1 MMNTHEGLRRNQV
14 GLVSIVVTMILILV
28 ISVITLGFAKVV
40 RREQRIQLD
49 RQLSSRAF
57 YAAESGINLAAD
69 KIKNGYTEPK
79 LYCEPDNNGTAQIT
93 DAEYQIDGN
102 DTKLTC
108 LTINPS
114 PDVLKYNGINTTSRV
129 IPMDAGSSTIDGIKI
144 NWQSTTMPVSPAG
157 CGSVGGFPKGTS
169 NPGETWDCGY
179 PLIRI
184 DLVKTPM
191 QIPPNPPPTF
201 SRADLQNNLF
211 TAFLYPLDSS
221 GTDTM
226 SFADGGGNNKGFL
239 AGAKCDATQCTM
251 EITGLPSSNGY
262 TARVMSL
269 YGSANLEIC
278 AMSAGS
284 CIPLRGAQTII
295 DSTAKA
301 VDVLRRVQVR
311 VPSANEAIV
320 PDFTIFNTGDLCKL
334 YVVGEGIRDLCDGE
348 FNCEPV
354 SRDIALVMD
363 ASHSMINNA
372 YGGIGALRA
381 EVQRDAVLD
390 FINNRLVLSD
400 TGNKLA
406 LLQFNDE
413 PIPISQT
420 QTLTTDK
427 VALSNTAGP
436 VPYLAATH
444 YRAALQKAEDLL
456 GGAGSRPGAEKV
468 IIFMSDGRPNDLGDS
483 TVAQQQ
489 ATANYVMN
497 KVNALKGSGY
507 KIYSL
512 AIDYTTNGTDVL
524 PQMATTSGGFY
535 DADQDFELAAFL
547 QQIAAKLSC
556 L

>member
-1 MMNTHEGLRRNQV
+1 MNTHEGLRRNQV

-157 CGSVGGFPKGTS
+157 CGSLGGFPKGTS

-311 VPSANEAIV
+311 VPSANESVV

-354 SRDIALVMD
+354 ARDIVLVMD

-390 FINNRLVLSD
+390 FINNRLILSD

-406 LLQFNDE
+406 LEQFNIGV
-413 PIPISQT
+413 PIKQS
-420 QTLTTDK
+420 LTTDK
-427 VALSNTAGP
+427 VTLSN
-436 VPYLAATH
+436 AATPNPVANGT
-444 YRAALQKAEDLL
+444 YYWDALDSAETLL
-456 GGAGSRPGAEKV
+456 AGSGSRPGAEKV

-483 TVAQQQ
+483 TAAQRQ
-489 ATANYVMN
+489 ATYNRVMP
-497 KVNALKGSGY
+497 KVDALKSNGY
-507 KIYSL
+507 KIFSL
-512 AIDYTTNGTDVL
+512 AVDYATNGTDIL

-547 QQIAAKLSC
+547 QQIAARLSC

>member
-1 MMNTHEGLRRNQV
+1 MGTSRRLHANQV

-79 LYCEPDNNGTAQIT
+79 LYCGPDISGPVQIT

-102 DTKLTC
+102 DTRLTC

-114 PDVLKYNGINTTSRV
+114 PELLKYNGINTTSRV
-129 IPMDAGSSTIDGIKI
+129 IPMDAGASTIDGLTIH
-144 NWQSTTMPVSPAG
+144 WQSTTMPVIPAG
-157 CGSVGGFPKGTS
+157 CTGMSGFPKGTS
-169 NPGETWDCGY
+169 NPGETWGCGY
-179 PLIRI
+179 PLIRV
-184 DLVKTPM
+184 DLV
-191 QIPPNPPPTF
+191 PTGGNF
-201 SRADLQNNLF
+201 SRTDLQNNLF
-211 TAFLYPLDSS
+211 TAFLYPLDGS

-226 SFADGGGNNKGFL
+226 SFTDGGSGNKGFL
-239 AGAKCDATQCTM
+239 AGARCGAIWCEMK
-251 EITGLPSSNGY
+251 ITGLPPSNGY

-278 AMSAGS
+278 ATSAGL
-284 CIPLRGAQTII
+284 CTPLKGAQTII

-311 VPSANEAIV
+311 VPSANEAVV

-334 YVVGEGIRDLCDGE
+334 YVVGAGIQDLCDGE
-348 FNCEPV
+348 FSCTPV
-354 SRDIALVMD
+354 ARDIALVMD

-390 FINNRLVLSD
+390 FINNRVVLSD
-400 TGNKLA
+400 VGNKLA
-406 LLQFNDE
+406 LEQFNIGV
-413 PIPISQT
+413 PIT
-420 QTLTTDK
+420 QPLTTDK
-427 VALSNTAGP
+427 VVLSNQATKNP
-436 VPYLAATH
+436 VANGTY
-444 YRAALQKAEDLL
+444 YRDALDMAETLL
-456 GGAGSRPGAEKV
+456 SGSGSRPGAEKV
-468 IIFMSDGRPNDLGDS
+468 IIFMSDGRPNDKGDS
-483 TVAQQQ
+483 TAAQRL
-489 ATANYVMN
+489 ATYNHVMP
-497 KVNALKGSGY
+497 KVDALKSNGY
-507 KIYSL
+507 KIFSL
-512 AIDYTTNGTDVL
+512 AVDYTTNGTDIL

-535 DADQDFELAAFL
+535 DADQDYLLASYL
-547 QQIAAKLSC
+547 QQIATKLSC